1 MQDEWYMYMPEVV
14 EIHFERDT
22 GVTDHIPYVTLK
34 GCKEAVT
41 MMVQTVSNNY
51 EGYTKCDMERA
62 ILAYK
67 VQSWV
72 ANPTDEV
79 FKQMA
84 RFHVLKNNPI
94 TLLMHKLFLV
104 PTIQGSRLK
113 QCGSSQ
119 RGWTLG
125 IWTFLGIIVLNHFV
139 SLTADLFYVDRHPFL
154 IISSRRIHLVTAEYM
169 PSRPSN

>member
-94 TLLMHKLFLV
+94 TL
-104 PTIQGSRLK
+104 
-113 QCGSSQ
+113 
-119 RGWTLG
+119 
-125 IWTFLGIIVLNHFV
+125 
-139 SLTADLFYVDRHPFL
+139 ADFANAQAIFGAHHPGVQAKTVRVKPERVDTGYLDIPRNYCP
-154 IISSRRIHLVTAEYM
+154 
-169 PSRPSN
+169 